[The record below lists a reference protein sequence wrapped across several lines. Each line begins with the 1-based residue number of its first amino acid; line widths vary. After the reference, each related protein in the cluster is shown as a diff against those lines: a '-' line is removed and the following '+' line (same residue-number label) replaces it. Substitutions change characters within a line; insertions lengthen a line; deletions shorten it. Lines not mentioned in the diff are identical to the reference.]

1 MTGTAGE
8 VFALLLLAAVLA
20 AATTPRRVPEAAVA
34 VPAAGLLV
42 AVGVV
47 PWSDAVDE
55 LRGLLPTVGF
65 LAAVLVLA
73 HLCDAEGVF
82 SYEGAVA
89 ARVCRGSPIRLLAA
103 VVGLA
108 AAVTAVLSL
117 DATVVLLTPV
127 VVATATA
134 VRVRPRPHVY
144 VCAHLANSASL
155 LLPVSNLTNLLAFG
169 STGLSFLHFGLLM
182 ALPWLVAVAVEYAVL
197 RLVFAADLRS
207 PAPDRARPPLPP
219 VPAVPLAVL
228 AATLVGFAATSAL
241 GIGPVWAAAAG
252 AAVLAGRRLARGRS
266 SPRTL
271 LTAADLPF
279 VAFVLGLGVVVGA
292 VAAGG
297 LGELVRRL
305 LPNTPTL
312 LGLLATAAVAALL
325 ANLVNNLPA
334 VLILLPAVAPGGA
347 GVVLAALIGVNVG
360 PNLTYTGSLATLLWR
375 RLLRQRDAEP
385 SLVDYLRLGAVSV
398 PLVLVASTVAL
409 WLSLRV
415 VGT

>member
-1 MTGTAGE
+1 VTAGE
-8 VFALLLLAAVLA
+8 LLALVLLAAVLA
-20 AATTPRRVPEAAVA
+20 AATQRRVPEAAVA
-34 VPAAGLLV
+34 VPAAALLV
-42 AVGVV
+42 ALGVV
-47 PWSDAVDE
+47 PRAEAADE

-73 HLCDAEGVF
+73 QLCDAEGVF
-82 SYEGAVA
+82 AYAGAVA
-89 ARVCRGSPIRLLAA
+89 ARVCRGSPVRLLAA

-127 VVATATA
+127 VVATATT

-169 STGLSFLHFGLLM
+169 ATGLTFLHFGLLM
-182 ALPWLVAVAVEYAVL
+182 ALPWLAAVAVEYAVL

-207 PAPDRARPPLPP
+207 PATVGPLAALPAAP
-219 VPAVPLAVL
+219 VVPLVVL
-228 AATLVGFAATSAL
+228 AATLAGFAVTSAL
-241 GIGPVWAAAAG
+241 GVAPAWAAAAG
-252 AAVLAGRRLARGRS
+252 AAVLATRRLAR
-266 SPRTL
+266 RTTGPGAL
-271 LTAADLPF
+271 LRAADLPF
-279 VAFVLGLGVVVGA
+279 VAFVLGLGIVVRA
-292 VAAGG
+292 IAAGG
-297 LGELVRRL
+297 LGDLVRRL
-305 LPNTPTL
+305 LPGPPTL
-312 LGLLATAAVAALL
+312 LGLLATAALAALL

-347 GVVLAALIGVNVG
+347 ALVLAALLGVNVG

-375 RLLRQRDAEP
+375 RLLQRREAGP
-385 SLVDYLRLGAVSV
+385 SFVDYLRLGAVSV
-398 PLVLVASTVAL
+398 PLVLLASTGAL